1 MLSYC
6 VNSGWQ
12 LTGQLLILGVS
23 AACLLKFLF
32 LLVLVNKTL
41 NQFFGYE

>member
-1 MLSYC
+1 MPHAELLC
-6 VNSGWQ
+6 ELW

-41 NQFFGYE
+41 NQFFGHK